1 MLPLIGRHSLIV
13 QFSLNR
19 APIVLLDPIISNCHG
34 FVRGWSISEVRL
46 LNILSEAGQLQLL
59 LCVIN
64 KIRINLDLE
73 RLRGCPKDALKI
85 LRPHC
90 ENFMLKGR
98 VGRRDRVIE
107 LQRTETI
114 QQNKSKVK
122 QMSGID

>member
-85 LRPHC
+85 LRASLRKLYA
-90 ENFMLKGR
+90 EG
-98 VGRRDRVIE
+98 
-107 LQRTETI
+107 Q
-114 QQNKSKVK
+114 SW
-122 QMSGID
+122 